1 MKTLTIAVAGCGSRG
16 LDTYSRCQ
24 HRFADRMRIVAAA
37 DIRKE
42 RLEMMQDEFN
52 VPESMCFASA
62 EEMLAQDK
70 LADIMIIA
78 TPDRCH
84 YHQAMAALRKGYHLL
99 LEKPI
104 ALSEQECIDI
114 EKLALEKNLHVV
126 VCHVLRHTV
135 FYQKLKKALEEV
147 ASGDVLSVHAIE
159 RVCYWHQA
167 HSFVRGNWRNSIES
181 SPMILQKCCHDMDI
195 LLWLVGK
202 NCLRVS
208 SFGSLSHYTATHAP
222 DGAPARC
229 TDGCPVGDSCPYNAV
244 SYYGG
249 LLKRG
254 KTGWPVNVVCS
265 HPTEENLMNALRHGP
280 YGRCVYRCDNDV
292 VDHQVVN
299 LELEGGATVNFTM
312 CAFTAHGGREIR
324 LMGTKGE
331 IVGNMET
338 NIIRIMPFGGE
349 ETEIDVNKLTQDLS
363 GHGGGDARML
373 DEFLHLVASGAPAG
387 SALTGISHSVQSH
400 RVAFAAEASRLQH
413 GAVITL

>member
-1 MKTLTIAVAGCGSRG
+1 
-16 LDTYSRCQ
+16 
-24 HRFADRMRIVAAA
+24 
-37 DIRKE
+37 
-42 RLEMMQDEFN
+42 
-52 VPESMCFASA
+52 
-62 EEMLAQDK
+62 
-70 LADIMIIA
+70 
-78 TPDRCH
+78 
-84 YHQAMAALRKGYHLL
+84 
-99 LEKPI
+99 
-104 ALSEQECIDI
+104 
-114 EKLALEKNLHVV
+114 
-126 VCHVLRHTV
+126 
-135 FYQKLKKALEEV
+135 
-147 ASGDVLSVHAIE
+147 
-159 RVCYWHQA
+159 
-167 HSFVRGNWRNSIES
+167 
-181 SPMILQKCCHDMDI
+181 MDI

-208 SFGSLSHYTATHAP
+208 SFGSLSHYTAAHAP

-229 TDGCPVGDSCPYNAV
+229 TDGCPAGDSCPYNAV

-249 LLKRG
+249 LLKSG